1 MQTLTNEQITQIK
14 EAFQSLM
21 GMNGDIFKHEVLTTG
36 MLCRA
41 SYEEVCENIQYNSYE
56 SVSEHFGVVHWFY
69 LRSLTLAILIIET
82 EWSTFEKIQI
92 DTMLFS
98 LYNVGQHVT
107 IQENYSL
114 TTHNSYYSV
123 LTQWFDYESH
133 SDSLFVVE
141 YTKGI
146 IRKKLWI

>member
-1 MQTLTNEQITQIK
+1 MNKLILLVSIIGMMVFTTSCSNEIEQNK
-14 EAFQSLM
+14 
-21 GMNGDIFKHEVLTTG
+21 
-36 MLCRA
+36 
-41 SYEEVCENIQYNSYE
+41 
-56 SVSEHFGVVHWFY
+56 
-69 LRSLTLAILIIET
+69 AILIIET

-107 IQENYSL
+107 IKENYSL

-133 SDSLFVVE
+133 SNSLFVVK

-146 IRKKLWI
+146 IRKKLWV

>member
-1 MQTLTNEQITQIK
+1 MNKLILFISIIGMMMIFTSCSNEIEQNDVVCINKSDTLDSK
-14 EAFQSLM
+14 
-21 GMNGDIFKHEVLTTG
+21 
-36 MLCRA
+36 
-41 SYEEVCENIQYNSYE
+41 
-56 SVSEHFGVVHWFY
+56 
-69 LRSLTLAILIIET
+69 AILIIET